1 MNRIAITLL
10 TLGAIYWLCMIAS
23 LCGVAKADIIYDYTA
38 NLLEDNIVTIDQE
51 THYYDI
57 FYISA
62 LGEATVTFNN
72 YNANLGSNNSD
83 YDYNDPYL
91 YLYVAE
97 EKSFNGLE
105 QFTASYSLEAED
117 DDGNENS
124 PEGLYFYL
132 PDFQFNNELVAMITS
147 YDPEVTGTVDFTIT
161 SDVPLTVIPE
171 QQAIALIALT
181 GAGLLL
187 GRKR

>member
-132 PDFQFNNELVAMITS
+132 PDF
-147 YDPEVTGTVDFTIT
+147 PEVTGTVDFTIT

-171 QQAIALIALT
+171 PQAIALIALT

>member
-1 MNRIAITLL
+1 MRLQEILALGGLIIVLL
-10 TLGAIYWLCMIAS
+10 LATT
-23 LCGVAKADIIYDYTA
+23 VKADIIYDYTA
-38 NLLEDNIVTIDQE
+38 NLLEDNIVTIEQQ

-72 YNANLGSNNSD
+72 YNANLSSNNSN

-91 YLYVAE
+91 YLYIAE
-97 EKSFNGLE
+97 QKTFNGLE
-105 QFTASYSLEAED
+105 QFTASYILDEED
-117 DDGNENS
+117 DDGNYEVD
-124 PEGLYFYL
+124 EGLYFYL
-132 PDFQFNNELVAMITS
+132 PNYTFNNELVAMVTS

-161 SDVPLTVIPE
+161 SDKPLTVIPE
-171 QQAIALIALT
+171 PQALGLILLT